1 VNAAADVSSSS
12 ERIHV
17 QNLVAW
23 PDQGHIEIDAARISL
38 TPREMQVLLVLA
50 ARPGRVVQ
58 RQQIYEAVWGGTMQY
73 RDRSVDVWVKKLRG
87 KLAAAAPQY
96 RFVHTHYG
104 FGYRLWAEPV

>member
-1 VNAAADVSSSS
+1 M
-12 ERIHV
+12 

-23 PDQGHIEIDAARISL
+23 PAEGRVEIDAKRMAL

-58 RQQIYEAVWGGTMQY
+58 RQEIYEAVWGGTMPY

-87 KLAAAAPQY
+87 KLASVAPQY

-104 FGYRLWAEPV
+104 FGYRLWAEPI

>member
-1 VNAAADVSSSS
+1 VSTAADVSSSS
-12 ERIHV
+12 ERVHV

-23 PDQGHIEIDAARISL
+23 PALGYVEVDRERIAL

-58 RQQIYEAVWGGTMQY
+58 RQEIYEAVWGGTMPY